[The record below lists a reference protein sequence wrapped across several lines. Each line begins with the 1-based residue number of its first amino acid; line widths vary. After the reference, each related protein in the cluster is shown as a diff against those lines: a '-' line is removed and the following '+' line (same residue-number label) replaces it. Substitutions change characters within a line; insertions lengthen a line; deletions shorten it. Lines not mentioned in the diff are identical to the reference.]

1 MENKLPAIK
10 VYDIDYSFIIK
21 NYLNPEMWKK
31 TWTLFVYK
39 TFVVTMHLSSINC
52 QDEKVWF
59 KINIKDNSDRK
70 YSYEWGENIDKET
83 SSSVDYSLKINDIS
97 FLKTAINNTIIKMIE
112 CLETYAIRG
121 TNEYNDIKKSCEHE
135 SKILEDI
142 AIKFLDSEG
151 VSNKDIRDA
160 YIDSYISQN
169 TKMDVKLGNF
179 ISELKCSI
187 LPDFYLIF
195 ARATGDKRI
204 IGNIEYH
211 IRETNINSN
220 EFIEEMQDCLE
231 EI

>member
-1 MENKLPAIK
+1 MKNKLPAIK

-59 KINIKDNSDRK
+59 GITIKDNSDRN
-70 YSYEWGENIDKET
+70 YRYEWGENIDKAT
-83 SSSVDYSLKINDIS
+83 SDSVDYSLKINDIS